1 MKNFAKL
8 LLLVGV
14 LFSALSLTVSGGAFF
29 VTLLT
34 AGHVGGDVPMFYYE
48 KLNLEWLT
56 ILLPLAAIT
65 AFLLALP
72 GLLSERKASEESTI
86 LTFPAKA
93 AADDNRQHLKAA

>member
-1 MKNFAKL
+1 MKNLAKL
-8 LLLVGV
+8 SLLVAV
-14 LFSALSLTVSGGAFF
+14 LFTALSLAVSGAAFL

-34 AGHVGGDVPMFYYE
+34 AGHVAGEVPMHYYE

-56 ILLPLAAIT
+56 ILMPLAAMV

-72 GLLSERKASEESTI
+72 GILSQRKASDESTV

-93 AADDNRQHLKAA
+93 ATDDNHQHLKAA